1 MHCGINVSV
10 MIKLRIIDSYQKKK
24 NKDIMYM
31 DVITIWNFQ
40 SDWNQQKRNQEA
52 ICG

>member
-10 MIKLRIIDSYQKKK
+10 MIKLRIIDSYKK

-31 DVITIWNFQ
+31 DVITIWNLQ

-52 ICG
+52 IRG